1 MAIEK
6 VKEYNLNTEKTEIF
20 VNSALKEK
28 MIGKVESN
36 HQNIK
41 KSFTDLRLFA
51 NTLKQAINLINA
63 SGMTSDYEIEKNE
76 DNYKISININV

>member
-1 MAIEK
+1 M
-6 VKEYNLNTEKTEIF
+6 
-20 VNSALKEK
+20 
-28 MIGKVESN
+28 
-36 HQNIK
+36 K